1 MEHKMSFEEIHR
13 ALWQKE
19 KLVTFKSLT
28 SNKTHTVKC
37 TIKKAFQSTSDKI
50 VVIDVDNNKSIDI
63 EVKTVQRIE
72 ECI

>member
-1 MEHKMSFEEIHR
+1 MSFAEVHR
-13 ALWQKE
+13 ALWKKE

-28 SNKTHTVKC
+28 SNKTHTIKC

-50 VVIDVDNNKSIDI
+50 IVIDVDNNKTIDI
-63 EVKTVQRIE
+63 EVSTIQRIE